1 MMQGQKNIKKFSVM
15 FTILSKIF
23 TALKL

>member
-1 MMQGQKNIKKFSVM
+1 MNFIYFL

-23 TALKL
+23 KSVRFLAKA